1 MEQLTVN
8 ELVRIGLIKKRKTL
22 REMCDDLNFN
32 YTYIVRQLPKGKLG
46 DGKLILIAEYLD
58 INRNELLNAPVTVKN
73 G

>member
-46 DGKLILIAEYLD
+46 DGKLMLMAEYLD